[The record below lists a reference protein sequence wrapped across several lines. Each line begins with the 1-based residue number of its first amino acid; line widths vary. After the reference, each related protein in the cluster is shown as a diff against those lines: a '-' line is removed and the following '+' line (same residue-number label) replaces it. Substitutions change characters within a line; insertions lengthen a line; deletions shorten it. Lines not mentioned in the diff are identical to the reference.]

1 MATVTV
7 GAGRVLAAAGR
18 SDGELVGGALPLQ
31 LPTAMAAAKARIVRE
46 VRVGRS
52 CGDMIEGL
60 RR

>member
-7 GAGRVLAAAGR
+7 GAGAWSPLPG
-18 SDGELVGGALPLQ
+18 DQMGELVGGALPLQ
-31 LPTAMAAAKARIVRE
+31 PATAMAAAKARTVRE
-46 VRVGRS
+46 VRMGRS